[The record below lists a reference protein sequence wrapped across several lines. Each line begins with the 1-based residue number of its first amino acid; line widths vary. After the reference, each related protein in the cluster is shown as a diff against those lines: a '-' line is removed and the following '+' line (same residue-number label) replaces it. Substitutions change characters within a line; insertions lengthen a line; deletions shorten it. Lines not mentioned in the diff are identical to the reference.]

1 MRIIRLL
8 TIPSLAL
15 LLASQ
20 ACMTGISRPAGPA
33 TVTAPD
39 AKGEPPVQM
48 PNQDGSFKFAVI
60 GDFGTASPW
69 QYELGSQMVKTHKT
83 FPFETVLM
91 VGDNIYGP
99 DRPQDYAAK
108 FEKPY
113 KGLLDAKVKFQAS
126 LGNHDDPN
134 QRFYKL
140 FNMEGKSYYSFKAPK
155 QNVRI
160 VALET
165 TYPQPEQIAW
175 VEKELKESTEDW
187 KIMFFHH
194 PLYSS
199 GGRHGSDV
207 QLRES
212 LEPLFVQYNVS
223 VVFTGHDHFYER
235 IKPQK
240 GIVHFVTGSGGKLA
254 TGDLDPRSPLTARGV
269 DTDYVFLVG
278 EILDDKLFFN
288 AISRTGQIVD
298 SGIIA
303 RRQPPAKQAETAATP
318 QAPM

>member
-1 MRIIRLL
+1 MIRHL

-15 LLASQ
+15 LLAAQ
-20 ACMTGISRPAGPA
+20 ACMTGLSRPSGPA
-33 TVTAPD
+33 KVTAPD
-39 AKGEPPVQM
+39 MKGEPPTPM
-48 PNQDGSFKFAVI
+48 PNKEGSFKFAVL
-60 GDFGTASPW
+60 GDFGTATPW
-69 QYELGSQMVKTHKT
+69 QYELGAQMVKTHQT

-140 FNMEGKSYYSFKAPK
+140 FNMDGKSYYSFKAPK
-155 QNVRI
+155 QNVRL
-160 VALET
+160 VALES

-199 GGRHGSDV
+199 GGRHGSDL

-212 LEPLFVQYNVS
+212 LEPLFVKYNVS

-240 GIVHFVTGSGGKLA
+240 GIVYFVAGSGGKLA
-254 TGDLDPRSPLTARGV
+254 AGDLDPRSPLTARGV
-269 DTDYVFLVG
+269 DWDYVFLIG
-278 EILDDKLFFN
+278 EILDDKLVFN
-288 AISRTGQIVD
+288 AIARTGQIVD
-298 SGIIA
+298 SGVID
-303 RRQPPAKQAETAATP
+303 RRKPVAKADEAPKKTP
-318 QAPM
+318 EPK